1 MKTKADGN
9 RTSLLAWS
17 TPRSSCLIFMSLVL
31 ILVACRSVF
40 VCAHAQSFKTENP
53 KSSDQTS
60 PRIPVGYILPVQLQD
75 SFSVENAHIG
85 DVLQA
90 KIAQEVPLPDLR
102 KVKLG
107 SIVRGSVSG
116 VAPDED
122 EVGVRITFRLNQLI
136 EDDETTSVMTN
147 LRAIASYLA
156 VRDAQTPLTGTDSG
170 TPAGW
175 ATTVQIGGDIRYG
188 DGSLVRNL
196 QKQKVGEGVQGGV
209 LVHIKANPNM
219 GCRGPVGEDT
229 VQALWVFSA
238 DACGVYR
245 LRGVDIVLADPR
257 RHPGEFTLHFKK
269 RDMKLASGTALL
281 LRVTSGQ

>member
-1 MKTKADGN
+1 
-9 RTSLLAWS
+9 
-17 TPRSSCLIFMSLVL
+17 
-31 ILVACRSVF
+31 
-40 VCAHAQSFKTENP
+40 
-53 KSSDQTS
+53 
-60 PRIPVGYILPVQLQD
+60 
-75 SFSVENAHIG
+75 
-85 DVLQA
+85 
-90 KIAQEVPLPDLR
+90 
-102 KVKLG
+102 
-107 SIVRGSVSG
+107 

-136 EDDETTSVMTN
+136 ENDKTTSVMTN

-156 VRDAQTPLTGTDSG
+156 VRDAQTPLTGTDRG
-170 TPAGW
+170 TRAGW

-245 LRGVDIVLADPR
+245 LRGAEIVLGDPC

-281 LRVTSGQ
+281 LRVISGQ

>member
-1 MKTKADGN
+1 
-9 RTSLLAWS
+9 
-17 TPRSSCLIFMSLVL
+17 MSLVL

-75 SFSVENAHIG
+75 SFSVENARIG

-170 TPAGW
+170 TRAGW

-219 GCRGPVGEDT
+219 GCRGSVGEDT